1 MRQKI
6 LKNVTLTVS
15 LAVVLAFILIEL
27 VSYRQFYANM
37 QGEVRNEAAYVQIGL
52 NEVGDSFLD
61 QSVANITNS
70 RITLIDAEGKVL
82 WDSVEDASDM
92 ENHRNRPE
100 VVQAMEQGF
109 GESSRVSATLGES
122 TYYYALRMEDGHI
135 LRIANTV
142 SSVFGTMMSGFTLIV
157 IILILVIVLSV
168 FVTHAMT
175 KRLVDPINKL
185 NLEHP
190 EDNEI
195 YEELAPLLRRI
206 EKQNEVISEQMVSLK
221 SAHQE
226 YLAITDNMKDGL
238 IVTNRTS
245 VLSLNKAAL
254 KLFGIQLREV
264 VNKNILTVSRLPELK
279 EAWDQAVA
287 GKPFEKN
294 LEMEQRVYQILANP
308 VVFDGEIQ
316 GAVMFILDITQKERA
331 DQMRR
336 EFSANVSHELK
347 TPLMSI
353 SGYAELIQN
362 NMVRKEDIAEFAGR
376 IHSEANRLTTLVQD
390 IIKLSQLDEMPQ
402 STQMEDVDLY
412 TLSQEVVSGL
422 LMAAQNKGIKIGLSG
437 ESAIVSGVRQVLY
450 EMLYNL
456 CDNAV
461 KYNQEGGSVA
471 IELKQEGQEILWS
484 VTDTGIGIPDEEQ
497 ERIFE
502 RFYRVDKSHSRASGG
517 TGLGLSIVKHGAML
531 HQVKIDMDS
540 EVGKGTRILLHF

>member
-52 NEVGDSFLD
+52 NEVGEGFLD
-61 QSVANITNS
+61 QSVADITNS
-70 RITLIDAEGKVL
+70 RITLIDADGKVL
-82 WDSVEDASDM
+82 WDSVEDASEM

-100 VVQAMEQGF
+100 VVQAMEHGS

-142 SSVFGTMMSGFTLIV
+142 SSVFGTMLSGFTMII

-206 EKQNEVISEQMVSLK
+206 EKQNEVISEQVVSLK

-254 KLFGIQLREV
+254 KLFRIQLKEV

-287 GKPFEKN
+287 GKPFERN
-294 LEMEQRVYQILANP
+294 LQMEQRVYQILANP

-316 GAVMFILDITQKERA
+316 GAVMFILDVTQKERA

-412 TLSQEVVSGL
+412 TLSQEIVSGL
-422 LMAAQNKGIKIGLSG
+422 LMAARNKGIKIGLSG
-437 ESAIVSGVRQVLY
+437 ESAVVPGVRQVLY

-461 KYNQEGGSVA
+461 QYNQEGGSVS

-484 VTDTGIGIPDEEQ
+484 VTDTGIGIPAEEQ

-531 HQVKIDMDS
+531 HHVKIDMDS
-540 EVGKGTRILLHF
+540 EVGKGTTILLHF